1 MMDFNIIKRYKLKN
15 NQFSKLFF
23 FHVPKCGGLSIAHSL
38 AVTIPHLRIF
48 GTPYPR
54 PSDYDLNI
62 NHLKEKINQ
71 ANKFY
76 GYELN
81 LRSYCA
87 REIFNKTKKIH
98 KNYQFI
104 SGHLPFNEY
113 KKDGS
118 TFTFTVLREPISRQ
132 ISSFLFH
139 QKVTKQDI
147 PIQEYFE
154 KQISPSNLMT
164 RFFSSYEKPDVNIAI
179 NNLKKIDVVVDLNG
193 INNLLGYII
202 SLFKLPNIIL
212 TKVNKTKSNRSV
224 TDKELKKIEEN
235 NQLDIEL
242 FTEAKKLFFNFE
254 DIHKEFEEVDT
265 YSIYSENKI
274 FNHQNKI
281 IFKENNLNT
290 VKDILARA

>member
-1 MMDFNIIKRYKLKN
+1 MDFDIIKRYKLEN

-38 AVTIPHLRIF
+38 AATIPHLRIF
-48 GTPYPR
+48 GPAFQR
-54 PSDYDLNI
+54 SSEFDLNTLLI
-62 NHLKEKINQ
+62 KEKINQ
-71 ANKFY
+71 ASKFY

-81 LRSYCA
+81 LNSYCA
-87 REIFNKTKKIH
+87 SEIFKKTKKIH

-113 KKDGS
+113 KKDS
-118 TFTFTVLREPISRQ
+118 KTFTFSVLREPISRQ
-132 ISSFLFH
+132 ISNFLFD
-139 QKVTKQDI
+139 QEFSKEQISID
-147 PIQEYFE
+147 EYFI
-154 KQISPSNLMT
+154 KKISPPNLMT

-212 TKVNKTKSNRSV
+212 TMVNKTKSNRSV